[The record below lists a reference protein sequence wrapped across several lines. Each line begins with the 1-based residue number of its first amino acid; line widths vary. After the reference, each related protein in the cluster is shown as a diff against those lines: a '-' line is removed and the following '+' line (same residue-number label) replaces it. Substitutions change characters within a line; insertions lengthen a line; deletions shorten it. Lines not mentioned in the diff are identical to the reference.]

1 MPQTPKNLQRGR
13 ERKSVV
19 SLIPGIRDV
28 VEKGRV
34 QRGQDAYANRV
45 AVRLWLGG
53 GGGGWPSEGGRRGAR
68 GHLTWSSFISRQRS
82 VIHATHASRVCV
94 YTASLVGRCP
104 RETCFTPD
112 FAAMMHA
119 NALQID
125 PTRSILHKVVVRPR
139 YWRKP
144 DLSPR
149 VYTFECS
156 LYFFLSLLQV
166 FR

>member
-1 MPQTPKNLQRGR
+1 MRTRIAWLSASGSEAAGVDGR
-13 ERKSVV
+13 AKV
-19 SLIPGIRDV
+19 
-28 VEKGRV
+28 
-34 QRGQDAYANRV
+34 
-45 AVRLWLGG
+45 GG
-53 GGGGWPSEGGRRGAR
+53 GVHG

-149 VYTFECS
+149 VHTFERS
-156 LYFFLSLLQV
+156 LYFFFWACYRFLDEDFNNNFDFLLWIFRGLSWIYFIQSKGGK
-166 FR
+166 